1 MIPII
6 LDTDIGDDVD
16 DAFALAYAIRHPQID
31 LRAVTTVLGDTR
43 WRAALALRL
52 LDELDA
58 STIPVAAG
66 TPGGER
72 WPVALSGDVVVP
84 PGTTDTRCEAR
95 PAWALMAEVLTQA
108 SEPVWLVTIGP
119 ATNAA
124 RLIEMHPDSVDH
136 LAGIV
141 MMGGRHE
148 PVMTREHNFGSD
160 PTSAAVTCNSGLD
173 VRVGDYVIT
182 SQAQLRR
189 SDLPRVQNIPGVGT
203 SLAAMLETY
212 LNRRGRGWTSMYDPA
227 ALTLAIS
234 EDFLSL
240 DPSPMRATIVDEQIR
255 FEGARRGA
263 RGLRLAATID
273 AEGFHEHLLEII
285 DHPARPPAEG
295 NPFGL
300 SRSSP

>member
-1 MIPII
+1 MIPVI

-16 DAFALAYAIRHPQID
+16 DAFALAYAIRHPQIEV
-31 LRAVTTVLGDTR
+31 RAITTVLGDTR

-66 TPGGER
+66 SPGGER
-72 WPVALSGDVVVP
+72 WPVGVSGDVVVP
-84 PGTTDTRCEAR
+84 PGTIDARCETR
-95 PAWALMAEVLTQA
+95 PAWDLMADVLAQA
-108 SEPVWLVTIGP
+108 SQPVWLATIGP

-124 RLIEMHPDSVDH
+124 RLLETHPDSIEH

-160 PTSAAVTCNSGLD
+160 PTAAAITCNSGLD

-189 SDLPRVQNIPGVGT
+189 MDLSRVQNIPGVGT
-203 SLAAMLETY
+203 SLATMLKTY
-212 LNRRGRGWTSMYDPA
+212 LDRRSRGWTSMYDPA
-227 ALTLAIS
+227 ALTLAVG
-234 EDFLSL
+234 EEFLSL
-240 DPSPMRATIVDEQIR
+240 DPAPMRATIVDEQIR
-255 FEGARRGA
+255 FEAARRGA
-263 RGLRLAATID
+263 RGLRLATAID
-273 AEGFHEHLLEII
+273 PERFREHLFHVIER
-285 DHPARPPAEG
+285 PA
-295 NPFGL
+295 
-300 SRSSP
+300 